1 MDLNVIKQRLD
12 SLNKQSNNS
21 GGGNKNLF
29 WKPSVGK
36 QLIRVVPSKF
46 NKANPFTE
54 MMLLWNW

>member
-21 GGGNKNLF
+21 GGGNSKNLF

-36 QLIRVVPSKF
+36 QLIRVVPSK
-46 NKANPFTE
+46 
-54 MMLLWNW
+54 L